1 MAISLSLELPVL
13 LLFSLQSNAKEVA
26 TLMYQQLCPFPIDP
40 GTYNTHPTL
49 PNFVSLINGNGIV
62 LGVAGLVAIL
72 TMIFIFFFI
81 KILHLAIDFLKSFT
95 DEASQWSFLV
105 HNPTFGVSTRV

>member
-1 MAISLSLELPVL
+1 MAMTSSLEFLVL
-13 LLFSLQSNAKEVA
+13 LLFSMQSNAKEQ
-26 TLMYQQLCPFPIDP
+26 TYQQWCLFLIDP
-40 GTYNTHPTL
+40 SAYNTHPTL
-49 PNFVSLINGNGIV
+49 PNVVSLINGNDMV